1 MAKTETPELERTYNV
16 PLRKE
21 YRKVPK
27 WKRTKKAVK
36 ALKQFL
42 GKHMK
47 SDDVKLGTKLNEE
60 MWKHGI
66 RNPPHHVKVNVTKD
80 KEGVV
85 KAELF
90 GAKAAKEEKKASK
103 KEEKAKPAAEKET
116 KAPVKEEASVSE
128 PSKEGKEETPVK
140 EEKVAETPKAE
151 EKPVEAK
158 ETAPAEKVEEKKE

>member
-90 GAKAAKEEKKASK
+90 GAKEEKKASK

-116 KAPVKEEASVSE
+116 KAPVKEEAKVE
-128 PSKEGKEETPVK
+128 KKEAPVK

>member
-1 MAKTETPELERTYNV
+1 MAKKDNTPELERTYNV

-66 RNPPHHVKVNVTKD
+66 RNPPHHVKVSVTKD

-103 KEEKAKPAAEKET
+103 TEAKPTAEKEI
-116 KAPVKEEASVSE
+116 KAPAKEEVKAEKKEAPVKEEKATE
-128 PSKEGKEETPVK
+128 AKPV
-140 EEKVAETPKAE
+140 VE
-151 EKPVEAK
+151 EKPVK
-158 ETAPAEKVEEKKE
+158 ETASAEKVEEKKE